1 MFGGNRKKTRIMS
14 LVILLVMVVIGGGIW
29 FFTVPSA
36 ESKTA
41 NVSSEEA
48 LQTALKMSAY
58 YIVLPE
64 PFIFNVSG
72 QERDRV
78 VQIKVQL
85 MVRGEHNEALA
96 KKHVPLVES
105 VLLQTFSATTVE
117 QLRQPQ
123 GREQL
128 RQLALT
134 AVQATMNK
142 MTNMPVVERVLFTG
156 FVMQ

>member
-1 MFGGNRKKTRIMS
+1 MEAGKRKKIVIS
-14 LVILLVMVVIGGGIW
+14 VVILLVIAVIGGGVW
-29 FFTVPSA
+29 FLSLASTEVKAA
-36 ESKTA
+36 E
-41 NVSSEEA
+41 VSST
-48 LQTALKMSAY
+48 QTPLKMSAY

-72 QERDRV
+72 KDRDRV

-85 MVRGEHNEALA
+85 MVRGEQNEALA
-96 KKHVPLVES
+96 NKHVPLVES
-105 VLLQTFSATTVE
+105 VLLQTFAAATVE

-128 RQLALT
+128 RQQALT
-134 AVQATMNK
+134 TVQATMNK

>member
-1 MFGGNRKKTRIMS
+1 MAGNRKKTIIIS
-14 LVILLVMVVIGGGIW
+14 LVILLVSVVIGGGIW
-29 FFTVPSA
+29 FFTAPSA
-36 ESKTA
+36 EAKAAEVGST
-41 NVSSEEA
+41 STQSP
-48 LQTALKMSAY
+48 LKMSAY

-72 QERDRV
+72 KERDRV

-85 MVRGEHNEALA
+85 MVRGEQNEALA

-105 VLLQTFSATTVE
+105 VLLQTFAAATVE

-128 RQLALT
+128 RQQALT
-134 AVQATMNK
+134 TVQATMNK

>member
-1 MFGGNRKKTRIMS
+1 MAGNRKKTMVIG
-14 LVILLVMVVIGGGIW
+14 LVILLVSVVIGGGIW
-29 FFTVPSA
+29 FFTTPSA
-36 ESKTA
+36 EAKATEVGSIST
-41 NVSSEEA
+41 
-48 LQTALKMSAY
+48 QPPLKMSAY

-72 QERDRV
+72 KERDRV

-85 MVRGEHNEALA
+85 MVRGEQNEALA

-105 VLLQTFSATTVE
+105 VLLQTFAVATVE

-128 RQLALT
+128 RQQALT
-134 AVQATMNK
+134 TVQATMNK

>member
-1 MFGGNRKKTRIMS
+1 MVVGNRKKIVISM
-14 LVILLVMVVIGGGIW
+14 VILLVIAAIGGGIW
-29 FFTVPSA
+29 LFSLASTEVKAA
-36 ESKTA
+36 E
-41 NVSSEEA
+41 VSST
-48 LQTALKMSAY
+48 QTPLKMSVY
-58 YIVLPE
+58 YIVLSE

-72 QERDRV
+72 KERDRV

-85 MVRGEHNEALA
+85 MVRGEKNEALA

-105 VLLQTFSATTVE
+105 VLLQIFAATTVE

-128 RQLALT
+128 CQQALT

>member
-1 MFGGNRKKTRIMS
+1 MVVGNRKKIVISM
-14 LVILLVMVVIGGGIW
+14 VILLVIAAIGGGIW
-29 FFTVPSA
+29 LFSLASTEVKAA
-36 ESKTA
+36 E
-41 NVSSEEA
+41 VSST
-48 LQTALKMSAY
+48 QTPLKMSAY
-58 YIVLPE
+58 YIVLSE

-72 QERDRV
+72 KERDRV

-85 MVRGEHNEALA
+85 MVRGEKNEALA

-105 VLLQTFSATTVE
+105 VLLQIFAASTVE

-128 RQLALT
+128 RQQALT

>member
-1 MFGGNRKKTRIMS
+1 MMAENRKKTIIIS
-14 LVILLVMVVIGGGIW
+14 LVILLVSIVIGGGIW
-29 FFTVPSA
+29 FFTAPSA
-36 ESKTA
+36 EDKA
-41 NVSSEEA
+41 AEVSSTST
-48 LQTALKMSAY
+48 QSPLKMSAY

-72 QERDRV
+72 KERDRV

-85 MVRGEHNEALA
+85 MVRGEQNEALA

-105 VLLQTFSATTVE
+105 VLLQTFAAATVE

-128 RQLALT
+128 RQQALT
-134 AVQATMNK
+134 TVQATMNK

>member
-1 MFGGNRKKTRIMS
+1 MVVGNRKKIVISM
-14 LVILLVMVVIGGGIW
+14 VILLVIAAIGGGIW
-29 FFTVPSA
+29 LFSLVSTEVKAA
-36 ESKTA
+36 E
-41 NVSSEEA
+41 VSST
-48 LQTALKMSAY
+48 QTPLKMSAY
-58 YIVLPE
+58 YIVLSE

-72 QERDRV
+72 KERDRV

-85 MVRGEHNEALA
+85 MVRGEKNEALA

-105 VLLQTFSATTVE
+105 VLLQIFAASTVE

-128 RQLALT
+128 RQQALT

>member
-1 MFGGNRKKTRIMS
+1 MEAGKRKKIVIS
-14 LVILLVMVVIGGGIW
+14 VVILLVIAVIGGGVW
-29 FFTVPSA
+29 FLSLASTEVKAA
-36 ESKTA
+36 E
-41 NVSSEEA
+41 VSST
-48 LQTALKMSAY
+48 QTPLKMSAY

-72 QERDRV
+72 KERDRV

-85 MVRGEHNEALA
+85 MVRGKQNEALA
-96 KKHVPLVES
+96 NKHVPLVES
-105 VLLQTFSATTVE
+105 VLLQTFAAATVE

-123 GREQL
+123 GRQQL
-128 RQLALT
+128 RQQALT
-134 AVQATMNK
+134 TVQATMNK

>member
-1 MFGGNRKKTRIMS
+1 MARNRKKTIVIS
-14 LVILLVMVVIGGGIW
+14 LVILLVSVVIGGGIW
-29 FFTVPSA
+29 FFTTPSA
-36 ESKTA
+36 EAKAAEVGST
-41 NVSSEEA
+41 STQSP
-48 LQTALKMSAY
+48 LKMSAY

-72 QERDRV
+72 KERDRV

-85 MVRGEHNEALA
+85 MVRGEQNEALA

-105 VLLQTFSATTVE
+105 VLLQTFAAATVE

-128 RQLALT
+128 RQQALT
-134 AVQATMNK
+134 TVQATMNK

>member
-1 MFGGNRKKTRIMS
+1 MEAGKRKKIVIS
-14 LVILLVMVVIGGGIW
+14 VVILLVIAVIGGGVW
-29 FFTVPSA
+29 FLSLASTEVKAA
-36 ESKTA
+36 EVTST
-41 NVSSEEA
+41 
-48 LQTALKMSAY
+48 QTPLKMSAY

-72 QERDRV
+72 KERDRV

-85 MVRGEHNEALA
+85 MVRGEQNEALA
-96 KKHVPLVES
+96 NKHVPLVES
-105 VLLQTFSATTVE
+105 VLLQTFAAATVE

-128 RQLALT
+128 RQQALT
-134 AVQATMNK
+134 TVQATMNK

>member
-1 MFGGNRKKTRIMS
+1 MEAGKRKKIVIS
-14 LVILLVMVVIGGGIW
+14 VVILLVIAVIGGGVW
-29 FFTVPSA
+29 FLSLASTEVKAA
-36 ESKTA
+36 E
-41 NVSSEEA
+41 VSST
-48 LQTALKMSAY
+48 QTPLKMSAY

-72 QERDRV
+72 KERDRV

-85 MVRGEHNEALA
+85 MVRGEQNEALA

-105 VLLQTFSATTVE
+105 VLLQTFAAATVE

-128 RQLALT
+128 RQQALT
-134 AVQATMNK
+134 TVQATMNK

>member
-1 MFGGNRKKTRIMS
+1 MVVGNRKKIVISM
-14 LVILLVMVVIGGGIW
+14 VILLVIAAIGGGIW
-29 FFTVPSA
+29 LFSLVSTEVKAA
-36 ESKTA
+36 E
-41 NVSSEEA
+41 VSST
-48 LQTALKMSAY
+48 QTPLKMSAY
-58 YIVLPE
+58 YIVLSE

-72 QERDRV
+72 KERDRV

-85 MVRGEHNEALA
+85 MVRGEKNEALA

-105 VLLQTFSATTVE
+105 VLLQIFAATTVE

-128 RQLALT
+128 RQQALT

>member
-1 MFGGNRKKTRIMS
+1 MMARNRKKTIVIS
-14 LVILLVMVVIGGGIW
+14 LVILLVSVVIGGGIW
-29 FFTVPSA
+29 FFTTPSA
-36 ESKTA
+36 EAKAAEVGST
-41 NVSSEEA
+41 STQSP
-48 LQTALKMSAY
+48 LKMSAY

-72 QERDRV
+72 KERDRV

-85 MVRGEHNEALA
+85 MVRGEQNEALA

-105 VLLQTFSATTVE
+105 VLLQTFAAATVE

-128 RQLALT
+128 RQQALT
-134 AVQATMNK
+134 TVQATMNK

>member
-1 MFGGNRKKTRIMS
+1 MMVVGNRKKIVISM
-14 LVILLVMVVIGGGIW
+14 VILLVIAAIGGGIW
-29 FFTVPSA
+29 LFSLASTEVKAA
-36 ESKTA
+36 E
-41 NVSSEEA
+41 VSST
-48 LQTALKMSAY
+48 QTPLKMLAY
-58 YIVLPE
+58 YIVLSE

-72 QERDRV
+72 KERDRV

-85 MVRGEHNEALA
+85 MVRGEKNEALA

-105 VLLQTFSATTVE
+105 VLLQIFAATTVE

-128 RQLALT
+128 RQQALT

>member
-1 MFGGNRKKTRIMS
+1 MVVGNRKKIVISM
-14 LVILLVMVVIGGGIW
+14 VILLVIAAIGGGIW
-29 FFTVPSA
+29 LFSLASTEVKAA
-36 ESKTA
+36 E
-41 NVSSEEA
+41 VSST
-48 LQTALKMSAY
+48 QTPLKMSAY
-58 YIVLPE
+58 YIVLSE

-72 QERDRV
+72 KERDRV

-85 MVRGEHNEALA
+85 MVRGEKNEALA

-105 VLLQTFSATTVE
+105 VLLQIFAATTVE

-128 RQLALT
+128 RQQALT

>member
-1 MFGGNRKKTRIMS
+1 MMAGNRKKTIIIS
-14 LVILLVMVVIGGGIW
+14 LVILLVSVVIGGGIW
-29 FFTVPSA
+29 FFTAPSA
-36 ESKTA
+36 EAKAAEVGST
-41 NVSSEEA
+41 STQSP
-48 LQTALKMSAY
+48 LKMSAY

-72 QERDRV
+72 KERDRV

-85 MVRGEHNEALA
+85 MVRGEQNEALA

-105 VLLQTFSATTVE
+105 VLLQTFAAATVE

-128 RQLALT
+128 RQQALT
-134 AVQATMNK
+134 TVQATMNK

>member
-1 MFGGNRKKTRIMS
+1 MMARNRKKTIVIS
-14 LVILLVMVVIGGGIW
+14 LVILLVSVVIGGGIW
-29 FFTVPSA
+29 FFTTPSA
-36 ESKTA
+36 EAKAAEVGST
-41 NVSSEEA
+41 STQSP
-48 LQTALKMSAY
+48 LKMSAY

-72 QERDRV
+72 KERDRV

-85 MVRGEHNEALA
+85 MVRGEQNEALA

-105 VLLQTFSATTVE
+105 VLLQTFAAATVE

-123 GREQL
+123 GREKL
-128 RQLALT
+128 RQQALT
-134 AVQATMNK
+134 TVQATMNK

>member
-1 MFGGNRKKTRIMS
+1 MMAGNRKKTIIIG
-14 LVILLVMVVIGGGIW
+14 LVILLVSIVIGGGIW
-29 FFTVPSA
+29 FFTAPSA
-36 ESKTA
+36 EAKA
-41 NVSSEEA
+41 AEVSSTST
-48 LQTALKMSAY
+48 QSPLKMSAY

-72 QERDRV
+72 KERDRV

-85 MVRGEHNEALA
+85 MVRGEQNEALA

-105 VLLQTFSATTVE
+105 VLLQTFAAATVE

-128 RQLALT
+128 RQQALT
-134 AVQATMNK
+134 TVQATMNK

>member
-1 MFGGNRKKTRIMS
+1 MMAENRKKTIIIS
-14 LVILLVMVVIGGGIW
+14 LVILLVSIVIGGGIW
-29 FFTVPSA
+29 FFTAPSA
-36 ESKTA
+36 EAKA
-41 NVSSEEA
+41 AEVSSTST
-48 LQTALKMSAY
+48 QSPLKMSAY

-72 QERDRV
+72 KERDRV

-85 MVRGEHNEALA
+85 MVRGEQNEALA

-105 VLLQTFSATTVE
+105 VLLQTFAAATVE

-128 RQLALT
+128 RQQALT
-134 AVQATMNK
+134 TVQATMNK

>member
-1 MFGGNRKKTRIMS
+1 MEAGKRKKIVIS
-14 LVILLVMVVIGGGIW
+14 VVILLVIAVIGGGVW
-29 FFTVPSA
+29 FLSLASTEVKAA
-36 ESKTA
+36 E
-41 NVSSEEA
+41 VSST
-48 LQTALKMSAY
+48 QTPLKMSAY

-72 QERDRV
+72 KERDRV

-85 MVRGEHNEALA
+85 MVRGEQNEALA
-96 KKHVPLVES
+96 NKHVPLVES
-105 VLLQTFSATTVE
+105 VLLQTFAAATVE

-128 RQLALT
+128 CQQALT

>member
-1 MFGGNRKKTRIMS
+1 MAGNRKKTMVIG
-14 LVILLVMVVIGGGIW
+14 LVILLVSVVIGGGIW
-29 FFTVPSA
+29 FFTTSSA
-36 ESKTA
+36 EAKAT
-41 NVSSEEA
+41 EA
-48 LQTALKMSAY
+48 GSTSTQPPLKMSAY

-72 QERDRV
+72 KERDRV

-85 MVRGEHNEALA
+85 MVRGEQNEALA

-105 VLLQTFSATTVE
+105 VLLQTFAVATVE

-128 RQLALT
+128 RQQALT
-134 AVQATMNK
+134 TVQATMNK

>member
-1 MFGGNRKKTRIMS
+1 MEAGKRKKIVIS
-14 LVILLVMVVIGGGIW
+14 VVILLVIAVIGGGVW
-29 FFTVPSA
+29 FLSLASTEVKAA
-36 ESKTA
+36 E
-41 NVSSEEA
+41 VSST
-48 LQTALKMSAY
+48 QTPLKMSAY

-72 QERDRV
+72 KDRDRV

-85 MVRGEHNEALA
+85 MVRGEQNEALA
-96 KKHVPLVES
+96 NKHVPLVES
-105 VLLQTFSATTVE
+105 VLLQTFAAATVE

-128 RQLALT
+128 RQQALT
-134 AVQATMNK
+134 TVQATMNK
-142 MTNMPVVERVLFTG
+142 MTNIPVVERVLFTG

>member
-1 MFGGNRKKTRIMS
+1 MMVVGNRKKIVISM
-14 LVILLVMVVIGGGIW
+14 VILLVIAAIGGGIW
-29 FFTVPSA
+29 LFSLVSTEVKAA
-36 ESKTA
+36 E
-41 NVSSEEA
+41 VSST
-48 LQTALKMSAY
+48 QTPLKMSAY
-58 YIVLPE
+58 YIVLSE

-72 QERDRV
+72 KERDRV

-85 MVRGEHNEALA
+85 MVRGEKNEALA

-105 VLLQTFSATTVE
+105 VLLQIFAATTVE

-128 RQLALT
+128 RQQALT

>member
-1 MFGGNRKKTRIMS
+1 MMAGNRKKTIIIG
-14 LVILLVMVVIGGGIW
+14 LVILLVSIVIGGGIW
-29 FFTVPSA
+29 FFTAPSA
-36 ESKTA
+36 EAKA
-41 NVSSEEA
+41 AEVSSTST
-48 LQTALKMSAY
+48 QSPLKMSAY

-72 QERDRV
+72 KERDRV

-85 MVRGEHNEALA
+85 MVRGEQNEALA
-96 KKHVPLVES
+96 NKHVPLVES
-105 VLLQTFSATTVE
+105 VLLQTFAAATVE

-128 RQLALT
+128 RQQALT
-134 AVQATMNK
+134 TVQATMNK

>member
-1 MFGGNRKKTRIMS
+1 MARNRKKTIVIS
-14 LVILLVMVVIGGGIW
+14 LVILLVSVVIGGGIW
-29 FFTVPSA
+29 FFTTPSA
-36 ESKTA
+36 EAKAAEVGST
-41 NVSSEEA
+41 STQSP
-48 LQTALKMSAY
+48 LKVSAY

-72 QERDRV
+72 KERDRV

-85 MVRGEHNEALA
+85 MVRGEQNEALA

-105 VLLQTFSATTVE
+105 VLLQTFAAATVE

-128 RQLALT
+128 RQQALT
-134 AVQATMNK
+134 TVQATMNK

>member
-1 MFGGNRKKTRIMS
+1 MMARNRKKTIVIS
-14 LVILLVMVVIGGGIW
+14 LVILLVSVVIGGGIW
-29 FFTVPSA
+29 FFTTPSA
-36 ESKTA
+36 EAKAAEVGST
-41 NVSSEEA
+41 STQSP
-48 LQTALKMSAY
+48 LKVSAY

-72 QERDRV
+72 KERDRV

-85 MVRGEHNEALA
+85 MVRGEQNEALA

-105 VLLQTFSATTVE
+105 VLLQTFAAATVE

-128 RQLALT
+128 RQQALT
-134 AVQATMNK
+134 TVQATMNK

>member
-1 MFGGNRKKTRIMS
+1 MVVGNRKKIVISM
-14 LVILLVMVVIGGGIW
+14 VILLVIAAIGGGIW
-29 FFTVPSA
+29 LFSLASTEVKAA
-36 ESKTA
+36 E
-41 NVSSEEA
+41 VSST
-48 LQTALKMSAY
+48 QTPLKMSAY
-58 YIVLPE
+58 YIVLSE

-72 QERDRV
+72 KERDRV

-85 MVRGEHNEALA
+85 MVRGEKNEALA

-105 VLLQTFSATTVE
+105 VLLQIFAATTVE

-128 RQLALT
+128 RQQALT
-134 AVQATMNK
+134 AIQATMNK

>member
-1 MFGGNRKKTRIMS
+1 MMAGNRKKTIIIS
-14 LVILLVMVVIGGGIW
+14 LVILLVSIVIGGGIW
-29 FFTVPSA
+29 FFTAPSA
-36 ESKTA
+36 EAKA
-41 NVSSEEA
+41 AEVSSTST
-48 LQTALKMSAY
+48 QSPLKMSAY

-72 QERDRV
+72 KERDRV

-85 MVRGEHNEALA
+85 MVRGEQNEALA

-105 VLLQTFSATTVE
+105 VLLQTFAAATVE

-128 RQLALT
+128 RQQALT
-134 AVQATMNK
+134 TVQATMNK

>member
-1 MFGGNRKKTRIMS
+1 MMAGNRKKTIIIS
-14 LVILLVMVVIGGGIW
+14 LVILLVSIVIGGGIW
-29 FFTVPSA
+29 FFSAPSA
-36 ESKTA
+36 EAKA
-41 NVSSEEA
+41 AEVSSTST
-48 LQTALKMSAY
+48 QSPLKMSAY

-72 QERDRV
+72 KERDRV

-85 MVRGEHNEALA
+85 MVRGEQNEALA

-105 VLLQTFSATTVE
+105 VLLQTFAAATVE

-128 RQLALT
+128 RQQALT
-134 AVQATMNK
+134 TVQATMNK

>member
-1 MFGGNRKKTRIMS
+1 MMVVGNRKKIVISM
-14 LVILLVMVVIGGGIW
+14 VILLVIAAIGGGIW
-29 FFTVPSA
+29 LFSLASTEVKAA
-36 ESKTA
+36 E
-41 NVSSEEA
+41 VSST
-48 LQTALKMSAY
+48 QTPLKMSAY
-58 YIVLPE
+58 YIVLSE

-72 QERDRV
+72 KERDRV

-85 MVRGEHNEALA
+85 MVRGEKNEALA

-105 VLLQTFSATTVE
+105 VLLQIFAATTVE

-128 RQLALT
+128 RQQALT

>member
-1 MFGGNRKKTRIMS
+1 MMAGNRKKTIIIS
-14 LVILLVMVVIGGGIW
+14 LVILLVSVVIGGGIW
-29 FFTVPSA
+29 FFTTPSA
-36 ESKTA
+36 EAKAAEVGST
-41 NVSSEEA
+41 STQSP
-48 LQTALKMSAY
+48 LKMLAY

-72 QERDRV
+72 KERDRV

-85 MVRGEHNEALA
+85 MVRGEQNEALA

-105 VLLQTFSATTVE
+105 VLLQTFAAATVE

-128 RQLALT
+128 RQQALT
-134 AVQATMNK
+134 TVQATMNK

>member
-1 MFGGNRKKTRIMS
+1 MVVGNRKKIVIS
-14 LVILLVMVVIGGGIW
+14 IVILLVIAAIGGGIW
-29 FFTVPSA
+29 LFSLASTEVKAA
-36 ESKTA
+36 E
-41 NVSSEEA
+41 VSST
-48 LQTALKMSAY
+48 QTPLKMSAY
-58 YIVLPE
+58 YIVLSE

-72 QERDRV
+72 KERDRV

-85 MVRGEHNEALA
+85 MVRGEKNEALS

-105 VLLQTFSATTVE
+105 VLLQIFAATTVE

-128 RQLALT
+128 RQQALT

>member
-1 MFGGNRKKTRIMS
+1 MVVGNRKKIVISM
-14 LVILLVMVVIGGGIW
+14 VILLVIAAIGGGIW
-29 FFTVPSA
+29 LFSLASTEVKAA
-36 ESKTA
+36 E
-41 NVSSEEA
+41 VSST
-48 LQTALKMSAY
+48 QTPLKMLAY
-58 YIVLPE
+58 YIVLSE

-72 QERDRV
+72 KERDRV

-85 MVRGEHNEALA
+85 MVRGEKNEALA

-105 VLLQTFSATTVE
+105 VLLQIFAATTVE

-128 RQLALT
+128 RQQALT

>member
-1 MFGGNRKKTRIMS
+1 MAGNRKKTIIIS
-14 LVILLVMVVIGGGIW
+14 LVILLVSVVIGGGIW
-29 FFTVPSA
+29 FFTAPSA
-36 ESKTA
+36 EAKAAEVGST
-41 NVSSEEA
+41 STQSP
-48 LQTALKMSAY
+48 LKMSAY

-72 QERDRV
+72 KERDRV

-85 MVRGEHNEALA
+85 MVRGEQNEALA

-105 VLLQTFSATTVE
+105 VLLQTFAAATVE

-128 RQLALT
+128 RQQALT
-134 AVQATMNK
+134 TVQATMNK
-142 MTNMPVVERVLFTG
+142 MTKMPVVERVLFTG